1 MFVFSLGLI
10 LSPRKYASADQIHAL
25 FTQVPAR
32 PHSSYSKSKK
42 CPSSSDEKGQY
53 VEDINASNNKY
64 GTLQE
69 VFFLNSQYPSFCYK
83 TIDQCKHCFR
93 FIIHV
98 QAL

>member
-42 CPSSSDEKGQY
+42 CPSSSDEKGQN
-53 VEDINASNNKY
+53 VKDLSASNNKY
-64 GTLQE
+64 GTLLWI
-69 VFFLNSQYPSFCYK
+69 FKKILNIYPSVIK
-83 TIDQCKHCFR
+83 PSINVN
-93 FIIHV
+93 I
-98 QAL
+98 ALDS

>member
-53 VEDINASNNKY
+53 VEDLNASNNKY
-64 GTLQE
+64 GTLKE
-69 VFFLNSQYPSFCYK
+69 IFFKILN
-83 TIDQCKHCFR
+83 
-93 FIIHV
+93 IHFSV
-98 QAL
+98 IKPLINANIASDS